1 MKKTIVKGYFALI
14 ALLAVALIIFL
25 FFSFT
30 KLEMFY
36 STSLEKIDFIKSSYI
51 ELSKFEESYF
61 AEENVKKY
69 SYIIQKYAY
78 LEENLNE
85 LNKTLDNRELKFLL
99 NEIREA
105 LLKHKESFFRSIVYF
120 EDVKKGGDSDLYYIE
135 LFNLKKSNQLFIGQY
150 NTFMKRTEKFI
161 ENLDEFYGQEK
172 LYKEK
177 LGFTIFF
184 IIFFIMTLSLKYIF
198 IWGENNGYNG
208 IAKKNKGK
216 KIKNLF
222 N

>member
-1 MKKTIVKGYFALI
+1 MLTS
-14 ALLAVALIIFL
+14 LLAIALIIFL
-25 FFSFT
+25 FFSIT

-36 STSLEKIDFIKSSYI
+36 STTLEKIDFIKSSYT
-51 ELSKFEESYF
+51 ELTKFEESYF
-61 AEENVKKY
+61 KEENLEKY
-69 SYIIQKYAY
+69 SYIVQKYEY
-78 LEENLNE
+78 LEESLNE
-85 LNKTLDNRELKFLL
+85 LNKTLNNRELIFLL

-135 LFNLKKSNQLFIGQY
+135 LFNLKKSNELFIGQY
-150 NTFMKRTEKFI
+150 NTFIKRTEKFI
-161 ENLDEFYGQEK
+161 ENLDEFYGEEK
-172 LYKEK
+172 LYKERVG
-177 LGFTIFF
+177 LTIFF
-184 IIFFIMTLSLKYIF
+184 IIFFIMTLSLKYIL

-216 KIKNLF
+216 KTKNLF